1 MTRLAA
7 VKIFTDFDQEQP
19 NSNMSSSSSSGRQR
33 KSLTDQAIDMLDMVK
48 ASTRNVPS
56 VAGLFMVRRE

>member
-1 MTRLAA
+1 MTRRAA

-19 NSNMSSSSSSGRQR
+19 NSNMSSSSSGRQR